1 MKPGAP
7 RQLFEADRFRMFGQ
21 GVEQRDQA
29 INDLDRGARP
39 DIRSGIVVV
48 VSVLDHLAVSC
59 VIPTGC
65 VFVDRDTLYRVVKSM
80 SRQEGAA

>member
-1 MKPGAP
+1 
-7 RQLFEADRFRMFGQ
+7 
-21 GVEQRDQA
+21 
-29 INDLDRGARP
+29 
-39 DIRSGIVVV
+39 
-48 VSVLDHLAVSC
+48 VLDHLAVSC